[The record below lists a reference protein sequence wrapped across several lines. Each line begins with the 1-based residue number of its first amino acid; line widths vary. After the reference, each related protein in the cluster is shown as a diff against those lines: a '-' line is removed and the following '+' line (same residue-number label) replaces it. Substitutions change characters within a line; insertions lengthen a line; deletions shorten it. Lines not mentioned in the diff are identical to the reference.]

1 MELIQY
7 IANDGDLTH
16 DSADDVSSTTTKPD
30 QVSDPFETSFLSLL
44 SNIIDL
50 QCQMDHPIEV

>member
-16 DSADDVSSTTTKPD
+16 DTADDVSSTTTKTD
-30 QVSDPFETSFLSLL
+30 QVSKLF
-44 SNIIDL
+44 
-50 QCQMDHPIEV
+50 